1 MNNIE
6 TYINSRF
13 KMIEDILNNHIN
25 SCEAHKINYKV
36 DLDLQ
41 PIEINKTIAPIK
53 QENVEIKAE
62 ELLTDPNNR
71 FISDIEIDEFKNK
84 VGKLEMQD
92 SIDNASKEIKT
103 LLAKQIDNLLNSK
116 DIMNGIAN
124 LLSLLQNNQDAKDLM
139 DELSNIINKDDF
151 KRHINSE
158 YHLTDDDRIALDQL
172 LKFIKIG
179 CADWDAVEGD
189 PNYIR
194 NKPNKLPADGGN
206 ADTVGGLCAGK
217 LINKQLDYRIF
228 GIEGVDT
235 YNNNQVNII
244 FGDQYKTDSLE
255 KLLKKGTINALRE
268 GEYNIESLII
278 PEQCTLHGAHSSTI
292 CNAKVCLNNRSSIK
306 DLSFYNC
313 DIFIIGSSNV
323 DIFNNIFTSCNISI
337 VSTYCSMI
345 KNNRFI
351 DTNFAIQ
358 SMTDSIITENI
369 LASSNGLKY
378 IGGNNIITNNV
389 YI

>member
-13 KMIEDILNNHIN
+13 KMIEDILNMHIN
-25 SCEAHKINYKV
+25 NCEPHRDNYKIN
-36 DLDLQ
+36 LNLQ
-41 PIEINKTIAPIK
+41 PIEINETIMPIR
-53 QENVEIKAE
+53 QENAKIKAE

-71 FISDIEIDEFKNK
+71 LLSDLEIDEFKGK
-84 VGKLEMQD
+84 VGKLEMQE
-92 SIDNASKEIKT
+92 SIDNASKEIKV

-139 DELSNIINKDDF
+139 DELSNIANKNELAC
-151 KRHINSE
+151 HINSG

-172 LKFIKIG
+172 LKFIKTG
-179 CADWDAVEGD
+179 CADWDATEGE

-194 NKPNKLPADGGN
+194 NKPDKLPADGGN

-228 GIEGVDT
+228 GVKGVDT

-255 KLLKKGTINALRE
+255 TLIKEGTTNALRE
-268 GEYNIESLII
+268 GEYDIKSLNI
-278 PEQCTLHGAHSSTI
+278 PEQCTLHGTHASTI
-292 CNAKVCLNNRSSIK
+292 CNSKIYLNDGSAIK

-313 DIFIIGSSNV
+313 EIFITGSNV
-323 DIFNNIFTSCNISI
+323 DILNNEFTSCSISI
-337 VSTYCSMI
+337 LSTYCSII
-345 KNNRFI
+345 KNNRCV
-351 DTNFAIQ
+351 DTNFTIKN
-358 SMTDSIITENI
+358 MTDSIVTENI
-369 LASSNGLKY
+369 LIASNGLKY
-378 IGGNNIITNNV
+378 LGGSNIITNNI
-389 YI
+389 YN

>member
-53 QENVEIKAE
+53 QENAKIKAE

-71 FISDIEIDEFKNK
+71 LLSDLEIDEFKGK
-84 VGKLEMQD
+84 VGKLEMQE
-92 SIDNASKEIKT
+92 SIDNASKEIKV

-139 DELSNIINKDDF
+139 DELSNIANKNELAC
-151 KRHINSE
+151 HINSG

-172 LKFIKIG
+172 LKFIKTG
-179 CADWDAVEGD
+179 CADWDAAEGE

-194 NKPNKLPADGGN
+194 NKPDKLPADGGN

-228 GIEGVDT
+228 GVKGVDT

-255 KLLKKGTINALRE
+255 TLIKEGTTNALRE
-268 GEYNIESLII
+268 GEYDIKSLNIT
-278 PEQCTLHGAHSSTI
+278 EQCTLHGTHASTI
-292 CNAKVCLNNRSSIK
+292 CNSKIYLNDGSAIK

-313 DIFIIGSSNV
+313 EIFITGSNV
-323 DIFNNIFTSCNISI
+323 DILNNEFTSCSISI
-337 VSTYCSMI
+337 LSTYCSII
-345 KNNRFI
+345 KNNRYV
-351 DTNFAIQ
+351 DTNFTIKN
-358 SMTDSIITENI
+358 MTDSIVTENI
-369 LASSNGLKY
+369 LIASNGLKY
-378 IGGNNIITNNV
+378 LGWNNIITNNI
-389 YI
+389 YN

>member
-13 KMIEDILNNHIN
+13 KMIEDILNMHIN
-25 SCEAHKINYKV
+25 NCEPHRDNYKIN
-36 DLDLQ
+36 LNLQ
-41 PIEINKTIAPIK
+41 PIEINETIMPIR
-53 QENVEIKAE
+53 QENAKIKAE

-71 FISDIEIDEFKNK
+71 LLSDLEIDEFKGK
-84 VGKLEMQD
+84 VGKLEMQE
-92 SIDNASKEIKT
+92 SIDNASKEIKV

-139 DELSNIINKDDF
+139 DELSNIANKNELAC
-151 KRHINSE
+151 HINSG

-172 LKFIKIG
+172 LKFIKTG
-179 CADWDAVEGD
+179 CADWDATEGE

-194 NKPNKLPADGGN
+194 NKPDKLLADGGN

-228 GIEGVDT
+228 GIKGVDT

-255 KLLKKGTINALRE
+255 TLIKEGTTNALRE
-268 GEYNIESLII
+268 GKYDIKSLNI
-278 PEQCTLHGAHSSTI
+278 PEQCTLHGTHASTI
-292 CNAKVCLNNRSSIK
+292 CNSKIYLNDGSAIK

-313 DIFIIGSSNV
+313 EIFITGSNV
-323 DIFNNIFTSCNISI
+323 DILNNEFTSCSISI
-337 VSTYCSMI
+337 LSTYCSII
-345 KNNRFI
+345 KNNRCV
-351 DTNFAIQ
+351 DTNFTIKN
-358 SMTDSIITENI
+358 MTDSIVTENI
-369 LASSNGLKY
+369 LIASNGLKY
-378 IGGNNIITNNV
+378 LGGNNIITNNI
-389 YI
+389 YN

>member
-13 KMIEDILNNHIN
+13 KMIEDILNMHIN
-25 SCEAHKINYKV
+25 NCEPHRDNYKIN
-36 DLDLQ
+36 LNLQ
-41 PIEINKTIAPIK
+41 PIEINETIMPIR
-53 QENVEIKAE
+53 QENAKIKAE

-71 FISDIEIDEFKNK
+71 LLSDLEIDEFKGK
-84 VGKLEMQD
+84 VGKLEMQE
-92 SIDNASKEIKT
+92 SIDNASKEIKV

-139 DELSNIINKDDF
+139 DELSNIANKNELAC
-151 KRHINSE
+151 HINSG

-172 LKFIKIG
+172 LKFIKTG
-179 CADWDAVEGD
+179 CADWDATEGE

-194 NKPNKLPADGGN
+194 NKPDKLPADGGN

-228 GIEGVDT
+228 GVKGVDT

-255 KLLKKGTINALRE
+255 TLIKEGTTNALRE
-268 GEYNIESLII
+268 GEYDIKSLNI
-278 PEQCTLHGAHSSTI
+278 PEQCTLYGTHASTI
-292 CNAKVCLNNRSSIK
+292 CNSKIYLNDGSAIK

-313 DIFIIGSSNV
+313 EVFITGSNV
-323 DIFNNIFTSCNISI
+323 DILNNEFTSCSISI
-337 VSTYCSMI
+337 LSTYCSII
-345 KNNRFI
+345 KNNRCV
-351 DTNFAIQ
+351 DTNFTIKN
-358 SMTDSIITENI
+358 MTDSIVTENI
-369 LASSNGLKY
+369 LIVSNGLKY
-378 IGGNNIITNNV
+378 LGGNNIITNNI
-389 YI
+389 YN